1 MDATHSGVKLIVDVE
16 GRIVAALLGRPE
28 GDDWDEVIREFE
40 RVMEGVRLRG
50 VRRGILKAQN
60 RKHHRGFYYLMGSG
74 VTRGPGQNKPGN
86 LKHSKK
92 YRQLL
97 QLLILNHYICRIVGF
112 QSSGMARYAPKL
124 YHIFSTTL
132 KGIYENQPEL
142 EQLFSNSIFPA
153 ATWNLGP
160 NVVTEEHND
169 LLNFGMCG
177 ITSAGDYDHK
187 LGGHIH
193 MKQLKVVCEFPS
205 GSSILI
211 PSAAVTHSNTPIAK
225 GETRYSMTQYA
236 AGALFQWAAY
246 GYQSAKSLLAQVGG
260 RRRSS

>member
-1 MDATHSGVKLIVDVE
+1 
-16 GRIVAALLGRPE
+16 
-28 GDDWDEVIREFE
+28 
-40 RVMEGVRLRG
+40 
-50 VRRGILKAQN
+50 
-60 RKHHRGFYYLMGSG
+60 
-74 VTRGPGQNKPGN
+74 
-86 LKHSKK
+86 
-92 YRQLL
+92 L
-97 QLLILNHYICRIVGF
+97 QLLILNHYIRRIVGF
-112 QSSGMARYAPKL
+112 QSSECKNGMVKPCIDASGLSGGMARYAPKL

-160 NVVTEEHND
+160 NVVTEEHNN

-177 ITSAGDYDHK
+177 ITSAGDYNHK

-225 GETRYSMTQYA
+225 GETQYSMTQYA

-246 GYQSAKSLLAQVGG
+246 GYQSAKSPGAG
-260 RRRSS
+260 RRGGKEAAD